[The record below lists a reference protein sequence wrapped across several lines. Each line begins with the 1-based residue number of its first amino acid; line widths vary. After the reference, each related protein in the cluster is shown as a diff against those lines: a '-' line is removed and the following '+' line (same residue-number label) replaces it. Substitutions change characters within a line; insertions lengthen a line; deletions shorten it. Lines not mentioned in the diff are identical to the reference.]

1 CQKCDTA
8 PWTF

>member
-8 PWTF
+8 PWMF

>member
-1 CQKCDTA
+1 CQRCDTA